1 MLKEIRLA
9 GSVRTPFGSFLR
21 RFRRCLGS
29 RARQSCGGAV
39 RREAGGRTNND
50 GRGPT
55 NAPLR
60 ESCGT
65 GLQGII
71 RRNTAH
77 PAARLKGVTLVDE
90 VLLQLLLSLTID
102 FESVGGVRLRQ
113 RIKRRSRQP

>member
-1 MLKEIRLA
+1 MKPED
-9 GSVRTPFGSFLR
+9 VQTMM
-21 RFRRCLGS
+21 
-29 RARQSCGGAV
+29 
-39 RREAGGRTNND
+39 EE
-50 GRGPT
+50 GPT

-102 FESVGGVRLRQ
+102 FESVGWRTL
-113 RIKRRSRQP
+113 KTED